1 MPVAMRKVLVC
12 IVALWSLIAN
22 MQAQESLR
30 MEGSRGGSGGGIP
43 TLNQHGMV
51 SSGNEGR
58 DSSVVDHGGIPHDVK
73 MFRVDTKLATVI
85 PVETD
90 TAIFNFQNLHFTDG
104 LNGEYNYLGN
114 MGSPR
119 QSRIFFNRKS
129 DGQFIFTDAL
139 DFFLVTPAEYNFV
152 NTKSPWTNLSYYR
165 AGNKINGEERIKAK
179 FGVNANKRTGLGFD
193 FDYLYGRGLYDHQST
208 AYANG
213 SFFAYHHGE
222 RYSVN
227 GLFSYNKLRLAENG
241 GLQDDRYITNP
252 EAMAEGKKT
261 YRPADMPTNLK
272 NTWNEDFVR
281 TALLAHDFKLGY
293 YKARTDSLPDT
304 VIVNYDFIPV
314 SKMFHTLEAS
324 SNSRRFIDYENTK
337 NYYAQNFLPY
347 DSIDA
352 TEYMRMRNTVGL
364 TLIEGINKW
373 IPFGASAYLSYD
385 YRQFTLPDSIGGI
398 GRDHTHTYKEN
409 NISLGGNIKRTLGQ
423 AFHFD
428 ATAETVLAGT
438 DLGAFNIEG
447 NANLNFRLWKDTVKL
462 SAEGYMKNT
471 NPSFYYRRYHSQ
483 HYWWDND
490 LHKEFRTRL
499 GGSLAIERWGTRLYA
514 GIENIKNYTYLA
526 GTPYMSDD
534 YGSKP
539 LSLSSITA
547 RQHSGN
553 IQVVSSTLYQ
563 DFKLGVLHWDN
574 ELTVQYSSDESVL
587 PLPLL
592 NVYSNLYLQ
601 FTYAKV
607 LRIQLGADARYF
619 SRYYAPDYAPA
630 LEQFFVQE
638 GDHRI
643 EVGGYPFINA
653 YANFHLKQVRFYV
666 MYYHVTQGVLDKTES
681 FLAPHYPV
689 NPRLFK
695 LGFSW
700 NFWD

>member
-1 MPVAMRKVLVC
+1 MRKVLVC
-12 IVALWSLIAN
+12 IITLWSLIAT

-30 MEGSRGGSGGGIP
+30 MAGDGIGSGGGIP
-43 TLNQHGMV
+43 TLNQQGLV
-51 SSGNEGR
+51 NPGREGR
-58 DSSVVDHGGIPHDVK
+58 DSSVVDHGGVPHDVK
-73 MFRVDTKLATVI
+73 MFRVDPTLATVTPI
-85 PVETD
+85 ETD
-90 TAIFNFQNLHFTDG
+90 TTIFNFQNLHFTDG

-139 DFFLVTPAEYNFV
+139 DFFLVTPAEYNFI
-152 NTKSPWTNLSYYR
+152 NTKSPWSNLSYYR

-179 FGVNANKRTGLGFD
+179 FGVNANKRTGIGFD
-193 FDYLYGRGLYDHQST
+193 YDYLYGRGLYDHQST

-213 SFFAYHHGE
+213 SFYGYHHGE
-222 RYSVN
+222 RYGVN
-227 GLFSYNKLRLAENG
+227 LLLSYNKLRLAENG

-261 YRPADMPTNLK
+261 YRPADMPTNLQ
-272 NTWNEDFVR
+272 NTWNENFVR
-281 TALLAHDFKLGY
+281 TALLAHDFSLGY

-304 VIVNYDFIPV
+304 VIVSHDFIPV
-314 SKMFHTLEAS
+314 SKIFHTLEAN
-324 SNSRRFIDYENTK
+324 SNSRRFIDYANTK
-337 NYYAQNFLPY
+337 NYYAHNYLPY

-352 TEYMRMRNTVGL
+352 TQYLRVRNTVGL

-373 IPFGASAYLSYD
+373 IPFGASAYMSYE
-385 YRQFTLPDSIGGI
+385 YRQFTLPDSLGGI

-409 NISLGGNIKRTLGQ
+409 NVSLGGNIKRTLGD

-438 DLGAFNIEG
+438 DLGAFSVEG
-447 NANLNFRLWKDTVKL
+447 NADLNFRLWKDTVRL
-462 SAEGYMKNT
+462 RAEGYMKNT

-490 LHKEFRTRL
+490 LDKEFRTRL
-499 GGSLAIERWGTRLYA
+499 GGSLAIERWGTKLYA
-514 GIENIKNYTYLA
+514 GLENIKNYTYLA
-526 GTPYMSDD
+526 GTPYMPDS
-534 YGSKP
+534 YESKP

-547 RQHSGN
+547 RQHTGN
-553 IQVVSSTLYQ
+553 IQVVSGTLYQ
-563 DFKLGVLHWDN
+563 NFKLGVLHWDN
-574 ELTVQYSSDESVL
+574 ELTLQYSSDESVL
-587 PLPLL
+587 PLPLF

-607 LRIQLGADARYF
+607 LKIQLGADARYF

-638 GDHRI
+638 GEHRV

-666 MYYHVTQGVLDKTES
+666 MYYHVTQGMFDNTAS

-695 LGFSW
+695 LGLSW

>member
-1 MPVAMRKVLVC
+1 MRKVLVC

-165 AGNKINGEERIKAK
+165 AGTKINGEERIKAK

-314 SKMFHTLEAS
+314 SKVFHTLEAS

-526 GTPYMSDD
+526 GTPYMSAD

>member
-1 MPVAMRKVLVC
+1 MRKVLVC

-314 SKMFHTLEAS
+314 SKVFHTLEAS

>member
-1 MPVAMRKVLVC
+1 MRKVLVC

-314 SKMFHTLEAS
+314 SKVFHTLEAS

-574 ELTVQYSSDESVL
+574 EFTVQYSSNESVL

>member
-1 MPVAMRKVLVC
+1 MRKVLVC

>member
-1 MPVAMRKVLVC
+1 MRKVLVC

-281 TALLAHDFKLGY
+281 TVLLAHDFKLGY

-385 YRQFTLPDSIGGI
+385 YRQFTLPDSIGGV
-398 GRDHTHTYKEN
+398 GPDHTHTYKEN

-574 ELTVQYSSDESVL
+574 EFTVQYSSDESVL

>member
-1 MPVAMRKVLVC
+1 MRKVLVC
-12 IVALWSLIAN
+12 IITLWSLIAT

-30 MEGSRGGSGGGIP
+30 MAGDGIGSGGGIP
-43 TLNQHGMV
+43 TLNQQGLV
-51 SSGNEGR
+51 NPSREGR
-58 DSSVVDHGGIPHDVK
+58 DSSVVDHGGVPHDVK
-73 MFRVDTKLATVI
+73 MFRVDPTLATVTPI
-85 PVETD
+85 ETD

-119 QSRIFFNRKS
+119 QSRIFFNRTS

-139 DFFLVTPAEYNFV
+139 DFFLVTPAEYNFI
-152 NTKSPWTNLSYYR
+152 NTKSPWSNLSYYR

-179 FGVNANKRTGLGFD
+179 FGVNANKRTGIGFD
-193 FDYLYGRGLYDHQST
+193 YDYLYGRGLYDHQST

-213 SFFAYHHGE
+213 SFYGYHHGE
-222 RYSVN
+222 RYGVN
-227 GLFSYNKLRLAENG
+227 LLLSYNKLRLAENG
-241 GLQDDRYITNP
+241 GVQDDRYITNP

-261 YRPADMPTNLK
+261 YRPADMPTNLQ
-272 NTWNEDFVR
+272 NTWNENFVR
-281 TALLAHDFKLGY
+281 TALLAHDFSLGY

-304 VIVNYDFIPV
+304 VIVSHDFIPV
-314 SKMFHTLEAS
+314 SKIFHTLEAN
-324 SNSRRFIDYENTK
+324 SNSRRFIDYANTK
-337 NYYAQNFLPY
+337 NYYAHNYLPY

-352 TEYMRMRNTVGL
+352 TQYLRVRNTVGL

-373 IPFGASAYLSYD
+373 IPFGASAYMSYE
-385 YRQFTLPDSIGGI
+385 YRQFTLPDSLGGI

-409 NISLGGNIKRTLGQ
+409 NVSLGGNIKRTLGD

-438 DLGAFNIEG
+438 DLGAFSVEG
-447 NANLNFRLWKDTVKL
+447 NADLNFRLWKDTVRL
-462 SAEGYMKNT
+462 RAEGYMKNT

-490 LHKEFRTRL
+490 LDKEFRTRL
-499 GGSLAIERWGTRLYA
+499 GGSLAIERWGTKLYA
-514 GIENIKNYTYLA
+514 GVENIKNYTYLA
-526 GTPYMSDD
+526 GTPYMPDS
-534 YGSKP
+534 YESKP

-547 RQHSGN
+547 RQHTGN
-553 IQVVSSTLYQ
+553 IQVVSGTLYQ
-563 DFKLGVLHWDN
+563 NFKLGVLHWDN
-574 ELTVQYSSDESVL
+574 ELTLQYSSDESVL
-587 PLPLL
+587 PLPLF

-607 LRIQLGADARYF
+607 LKIQLGADARYF

-638 GDHRI
+638 GEHRV

-666 MYYHVTQGVLDKTES
+666 MYYHVTQGVFDNTAS

-695 LGFSW
+695 LGLSW

>member
-1 MPVAMRKVLVC
+1 MRKVLVC

-281 TALLAHDFKLGY
+281 TVLLAHDFKLGY

-574 ELTVQYSSDESVL
+574 EFTVQYSSDESVL

>member
-1 MPVAMRKVLVC
+1 MRKVFVC
-12 IVALWSLIAN
+12 IIVLWGLIAN
-22 MQAQESLR
+22 VQGQESLR
-30 MEGSRGGSGGGIP
+30 MVGGSMGGNGGGIP
-43 TLNQHGMV
+43 TLNQHGLMDNK
-51 SSGNEGR
+51 SGR
-58 DSSVVDHGGIPHDVK
+58 DSTVVDHGGVPRDVK
-73 MFRVDTKLATVI
+73 MFRVDPTLATVI
-85 PVETD
+85 PIDTD
-90 TAIFNFQNLHFTDG
+90 TAIFNFQNLHFTEG

-129 DGQFIFTDAL
+129 DGQFVFTDAL
-139 DFFLVTPAEYNFV
+139 DFFLVTPSEYNFV
-152 NTKSPWTNLSYYR
+152 NTKSPWSNISYYR
-165 AGNKINGEERIKAK
+165 AGNKINGEERIKTK
-179 FGVNANKRTGLGFD
+179 FGVNASKRTGIGFD
-193 FDYLYGRGLYDHQST
+193 FDYLYGRGLYDHQAT

-213 SFFAYHHGE
+213 SFYGYHHGD

-241 GLQDDRYITNP
+241 GLADDRYITNP

-261 YRPADMPTNLK
+261 YRPSDMPTNLQD
-272 NTWNEDFVR
+272 TWNEDFVR

-314 SKMFHTLEAS
+314 SKVFHTLEVN
-324 SNSRRFIDYENTK
+324 SNSRRFIDYDNIK
-337 NYYAQNFLPY
+337 NYYAHDYLPY

-352 TEYMRMRNTVGL
+352 TKYLRMRNTLGL
-364 TLIEGINKW
+364 TLVEGINKW
-373 IPFGASAYLSYD
+373 IPFGASAYMSYE
-385 YRQFTLPDSIGGI
+385 YRQFTLSDSIGGI
-398 GRDHTHTYKEN
+398 GRDHIHTYKEN
-409 NISLGGNIKRTLGQ
+409 NVSLGGNLKRTLGD

-447 NANLNFRLWKDTVKL
+447 NANLNFRLWKDTVSL
-462 SAEGYMKNT
+462 HVEGYMKNT

-499 GGSLAIERWGTRLYA
+499 GGSLGIERWGTRLYV
-514 GIENIKNYTYLA
+514 GVENIKNYTYLA
-526 GTPYMSDD
+526 GTPYMVNPA
-534 YGSKP
+534 YGGKP

-547 RQHSGN
+547 RQHTGN
-553 IQVVSSTLYQ
+553 IQVVSGTLYQ

-574 ELTVQYSSDESVL
+574 ELTLQYSSDESVL

-601 FTYAKV
+601 FVYAKV
-607 LRIQLGADARYF
+607 LKIQLGADVRYF

-630 LEQFFVQE
+630 LQQYFVQE
-638 GDHRI
+638 GDHRVA
-643 EVGGYPFINA
+643 VGGYPFINA

-666 MYYHVTQGVLDKTES
+666 MYFHVTQGVFDNTES

-695 LGFSW
+695 LGLSW

>member
-1 MPVAMRKVLVC
+1 MRKVLVC

-314 SKMFHTLEAS
+314 SKVFHTLEAS

-526 GTPYMSDD
+526 GTPYMSAD

>member
-1 MPVAMRKVLVC
+1 MRKVLVC

-314 SKMFHTLEAS
+314 SKVFHTLEAS

-352 TEYMRMRNTVGL
+352 TEYMRMRNTMGL

-526 GTPYMSDD
+526 GTPYMPDD

-574 ELTVQYSSDESVL
+574 EFTVQYSSDESVL